1 MNREQA
7 LKYGVKPELYKD
19 FQEEYNTEMNKRARE
34 MAVNGEGGA
43 AAPALAKLREAIG
56 SMLRLI
62 DDPARLRLIL
72 NNINRHYSQYVQESG
87 EKGGAECP

>member
-34 MAVNGEGGA
+34 MAVKSEGGA

-72 NNINRHYSQYVQESG
+72 NNINRHYAQYVQESG